1 MDENRRKEVS
11 LVSPEIVLF
20 VICRS
25 TLCLHS
31 FLRHRT
37 RAHQAAEERGD
48 LKYLLVERQLPFY
61 MLPGEERRY
70 MYTSV
75 TVFSPSMSLD
85 MQYMRKQD

>member
-1 MDENRRKEVS
+1 MGALQPS
-11 LVSPEIVLF
+11 LETPPKTGAAWTRIEGKK
-20 VICRS
+20 
-25 TLCLHS
+25 
-31 FLRHRT
+31 HRT